1 VAYFGDDAGVTVW
14 QMYRAHEVLGARG
27 SREGVVPGNAP
38 SRMRQLVDGEYIEAI
53 GPASEAEMR
62 QALVEVLGPVSMTH
76 DSETFPSI
84 TLDDRTIVFID
95 FESALSRRGV
105 IAIGDLYDD
114 DEARRVVAKSIYQ
127 GLATATPWRLCWTS
141 DDLTGV
147 VATGESP

>member
-1 VAYFGDDAGVTVW
+1 
-14 QMYRAHEVLGARG
+14 
-27 SREGVVPGNAP
+27 
-38 SRMRQLVDGEYIEAI
+38 MRQLVDGEYIEAI

-127 GLATATPWRLCWTS
+127 GLASATPWRLCWTS